1 MCCARLSVKK
11 RRWSCYGMS
20 KNTTTG
26 LAELLRRHG
35 VTPTGNPSKDI
46 KLARGF
52 MPAPYNNKES
62 KTNE

>member
-1 MCCARLSVKK
+1 
-11 RRWSCYGMS
+11 MS